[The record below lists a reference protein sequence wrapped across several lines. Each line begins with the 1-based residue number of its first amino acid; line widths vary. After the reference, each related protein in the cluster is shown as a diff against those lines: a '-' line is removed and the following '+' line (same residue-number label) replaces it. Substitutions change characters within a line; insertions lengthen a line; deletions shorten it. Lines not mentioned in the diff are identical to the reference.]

1 VPKLTQRQRRRLVA
15 ALRWALPFVLSA
27 VASAFAAWGAVQRA
41 KGADDQRLATV
52 ERDVRAVKSDV
63 DRARGEHNEFVRR
76 DAFQLLLDDLKEIK
90 ADVREV
96 RNSLRK

>member
-1 VPKLTQRQRRRLVA
+1 
-15 ALRWALPFVLSA
+15 
-27 VASAFAAWGAVQRA
+27 
-41 KGADDQRLATV
+41 
-52 ERDVRAVKSDV
+52 VRAVKSDV